1 MYGQEQLLKYKNI
14 KAYLVRF
21 INKETGE
28 RFFKFGVTGKYDAA
42 ERFTDEEYNLWDI
55 KVMTTVYG
63 PTLEILELE
72 QEMLQR
78 YPKNFYLHE
87 KIKGVTE
94 IFKVERVDENKMVGE
109 VKAYFAKKGTAW
121 YSARKGL
128 ATAN

>member
-42 ERFTDEEYNLWDI
+42 ERFTDEEYYPWYI
-55 KVMTTVYG
+55 KIMTTAYG
-63 PTLEILELE
+63 PTLEVLELE
-72 QEMLQR
+72 QEMLR
-78 YPKNFYLHE
+78 KYPKNFYLHE

-94 IFKVERVDENKMVGE
+94 IFKVEREKENKMVDE
-109 VKAYFAKKGTAW
+109 VKTYFAKKGTEW
-121 YSARKGL
+121 YTQRQHAQ
-128 ATAN
+128 A